1 MWNVVVKH
9 LVGKQ
14 LTSEL
19 SDFRDVLSIK
29 TLKPALWQS
38 LCTKSLFT
46 PPPLWSSCFKIFS
59 VLTHLCY
66 VSDYKTSSEVLVINI
81 QLVMP
86 SFPTKSLLLAE
97 FAHESPESELVSLL
111 TIDLNT
117 LSLLRPSPSGLS
129 LLLEFMSPPSGL
141 PSPQTGP
148 EFSSFRP
155 FIPLLKLLPG

>member
-1 MWNVVVKH
+1 MVINFQNFRFQKHVKY
-9 LVGKQ
+9 LK
-14 LTSEL
+14 S
-19 SDFRDVLSIK
+19 F
-29 TLKPALWQS
+29 KPALNDRVPVPS
-38 LCTKSLFT
+38 PFFHLLHSGAHVFFFFL
-46 PPPLWSSCFKIFS
+46 
-59 VLTHLCY
+59 VLTHFCY
-66 VSDYKTSSEVLVINI
+66 VSDHKTSLEVLVTNT

-86 SFPTKSLLLAE
+86 SFSTKSLLMVE
-97 FAHESPESELVSLL
+97 SAHESPESELVSLL
-111 TIDLNT
+111 TIDLST